1 MRPHASS
8 PTHIKKIGLIGA
20 GAIAQTYVRA
30 LETATFARIT
40 SVVDT
45 NRDAAKSTAAI
56 ANATA
61 FPSYRDLLALDD
73 IDAVIVST
81 PPSTH
86 PDIVVPFL
94 ERGIPVLCEKP
105 LAIDRAGAHRILAA
119 GQRSGTLVTMASKF
133 RYVSDMIA
141 TKRLIRSGALGEIQ
155 LMENAFVSP
164 VDMAGRWNSDPA
176 VGGGGVLMDNGTHAV
191 DITRFLFGPI
201 TEVMAITQR
210 FDERLKVEDNV
221 QLFAKTESGTNAR
234 IDLSWSFD
242 KQFSNYVSLYGTRGT
257 AHVGWKG
264 SRYKLTHGADW
275 ISLGNGY
282 DKFQAFRDN
291 VANFCAAI
299 DGVNAPLVTFHDAIA
314 SVEAIKAAYA
324 SARTNTWVAVETPAV
339 AGVPRIVAV
348 GAAE

>member
-1 MRPHASS
+1 MRPHATS
-8 PTHIKKIGLIGA
+8 PTQIKRIGLIGA

-30 LETATFARIT
+30 LEAATFARIT
-40 SVVDT
+40 AVADT
-45 NRDAAKSTAAI
+45 NRDAAKTTAIA

-61 FPSYRDLLALDD
+61 YPSHRDLLALDD

-81 PPSTH
+81 PPATH

-105 LAIDRAGAHRILAA
+105 LAIDRASAHRILEA

-133 RYVSDMIA
+133 RYVTDMIA
-141 TKRLIRSGALGEIQ
+141 TKALIDSGTLGEIQ

-164 VDMAGRWNSDPA
+164 VDMSGRWNSDPT
-176 VGGGGVLMDNGTHAV
+176 VSGGGVLMDNGTHSV
-191 DITRFLFGPI
+191 DITRFLFGPV

-221 QLFAKTESGTNAR
+221 QLFAKTASGTNAR

-264 SRYKLTHGADW
+264 SRYKLNGAADW
-275 ISLGNGY
+275 VSLGNGY

-299 DGVNAPLVTFHDAIA
+299 DGADAPLVTFHDAIA
-314 SVEAIKAAYA
+314 SVEVIKAAYA
-324 SARTNTWVAVETPAV
+324 SARNNSWVAVESPVV
-339 AGVPRIVAV
+339 AGVARVAMA
-348 GAAE
+348 GAGK

>member
-1 MRPHASS
+1 MMS
-8 PTHIKKIGLIGA
+8 PQKNIGLIGA

-30 LETATFARIT
+30 LDGNTTARI
-40 SVVDT
+40 VAVADT
-45 NRDAAKSTAAI
+45 RMEAAKSTAEI
-56 ANATA
+56 AKAEVFT
-61 FPSYRDLLALDD
+61 SHKDLLNHDG

-86 PDIVVPFL
+86 PEIVVPFL

-105 LAIDRAGAHRILAA
+105 LAIDREGAHRILDA

-133 RYVSDMIA
+133 RYVTDMIA
-141 TKRLIRSGALGEIQ
+141 AKALIASGALGDVL

-164 VDMAGRWNSDPA
+164 VNMAGRWNSVPA
-176 VGGGGVLMDNGTHAV
+176 ISGGGVLMDNGTHSV
-191 DITRFLFGPI
+191 DITRYLLGPI
-201 TEVMAITQR
+201 AEVMAVIHNFDQR
-210 FDERLKVEDNV
+210 LEIEDNV
-221 QLFAKTESGTNAR
+221 QLFARTASGTCAR

-242 KQFSNYVSLYGTRGT
+242 KQLSNYVSLYGTRGT
-257 AHVGWKG
+257 AHIGWKG
-264 SRYKLTHGADW
+264 SRYKLSDAADW

-299 DGVNAPLVTFHDAIA
+299 DGTAAPLVTFHDAIA
-314 SVEAIKAAYA
+314 SVEVIKAAYA
-324 SARTNTWVAVETPAV
+324 SAKINQWVTVESLPISGTSWTSTAET
-339 AGVPRIVAV
+339 A